1 MKKSIIY
8 TRTGDLGTT
17 ALVGGNR
24 VKKSDLRVETYGTV
38 DELNSWIGVVAA
50 SDIIDSDSRDSL
62 YWIENKLFDLGAYLA
77 TDPDGKMTQA
87 PGFGQ
92 DTVSRLEHE
101 IDRLDETLPELNQF
115 VLPGGNIVA
124 AQTNVAR
131 SVCRRAERCMVRLAE
146 HSWVDPDVIRFI
158 NRLSDYLFV
167 LSRHINIAT
176 GSAEIFWHKN
186 DK

>member
-1 MKKSIIY
+1 
-8 TRTGDLGTT
+8 
-17 ALVGGNR
+17 
-24 VKKSDLRVETYGTV
+24 
-38 DELNSWIGVVAA
+38 
-50 SDIIDSDSRDSL
+50 
-62 YWIENKLFDLGAYLA
+62 
-77 TDPDGKMTQA
+77 MTQA